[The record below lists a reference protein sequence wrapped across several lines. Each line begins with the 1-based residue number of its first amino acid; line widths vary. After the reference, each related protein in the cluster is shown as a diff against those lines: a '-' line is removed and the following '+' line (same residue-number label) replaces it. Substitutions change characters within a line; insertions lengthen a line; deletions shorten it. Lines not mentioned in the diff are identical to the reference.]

1 MANGKL
7 LADQIQHSSVG
18 SVDTQFVVRGTSKA
32 WLRYNHDTPAVLDS
46 FNISSVDDAATGKYR
61 PRFTN
66 NMNSTTNYATA
77 VTGQAEANYNHNCNY
92 SEQEATS
99 STLVTTVEN
108 AGVIDRA
115 NNSFSIPGGVLA

>member
-1 MANGKL
+1 MTGKL
-7 LADQIQHSSVG
+7 TVGTIQ
-18 SVDTQFVVRGTSKA
+18 DTAGTTIASTFVTGGVAKA

-61 PRFTN
+61 PNFTN